1 MIDHAQQY
9 RLSEESDQRRLEE
22 LSSRDAEGVS
32 DVSGE
37 LGLARFLAERC
48 ATTNPSLCNALLTTI
63 AKLATAAEHHAVATG
78 ELLARPALMAFMQ
91 ETIAAVCEEVQKLPN
106 AEAVIENIARRL
118 DAALV
123 KVKNEP
129 EETPRLL
136 THARLP

>member
-1 MIDHAQQY
+1 MMDHVQQY
-9 RLSEESDQRRLEE
+9 RLSEESDQRRLEQ
-22 LSSRDAEGVS
+22 LSSRDAESAS
-32 DVSGE
+32 DVSSE

-48 ATTNPSLCNALLTTI
+48 ATTNPGLCNAILSTI
-63 AKLATAAEHHAVATG
+63 AKLSIAAERHAVATN

-123 KVKNEP
+123 KTKNEP
-129 EETPRLL
+129 QETPKLL